1 VAADSAAPVVTRV
14 ASKKRNDLPHH
25 LNETPAQPAG
35 VFVCAALDHCACEP
49 HSARVQ
55 SPEQESENP
64 LALDAET
71 MRRLGYAVVDRL
83 VQRITQLPDEPVW
96 RGASRT
102 QLESRLAEPAPES
115 GHSFESLIDRI
126 YADVLPYC
134 ARVDHPRFLAFV
146 PGCPTWPGILA
157 DLIAAGHNIFQG
169 TWLGSSGPSALEL
182 VVLDWFKEWLGFPP
196 SAAGLLLSGG
206 SAANL
211 TALACARINH
221 ATDPERAVIYLSS
234 ESHSSVIKAARVLG
248 FTRDRI
254 HSVPVDQQ
262 LRLPISGLRAAIK
275 EDRAKGLEPL
285 AIVANAGAT
294 STGAIDPLA
303 ELAALAAELNV
314 WLHIDA
320 AYGGFANLTERGRE
334 WLQGIERADSI
345 TLDPHKWLYQPFE
358 VGGLLM
364 RDPVHLARAFHAT
377 GDYLQDTVVAGAE
390 INFGDR
396 GIQLT
401 RSARALKVWLSIQ
414 FFGLAA
420 FRTAI
425 DRSLD
430 LAQYAQERIQ
440 RTDVLELLTP
450 ATLGIVCFRKRWP
463 EATPAELDERNA
475 RLTRTLADSGLAL
488 ISSTRVHGK
497 YALRVCILNHRT
509 TREDVDRVLDWIEA
523 TNA

>member
-1 VAADSAAPVVTRV
+1 V
-14 ASKKRNDLPHH
+14 K
-25 LNETPAQPAG
+25 
-35 VFVCAALDHCACEP
+35 
-49 HSARVQ
+49 
-55 SPEQESENP
+55 SPEQEWQNP

-83 VQRITQLPDEPVW
+83 VQRITQLSEEPVW
-96 RGASRT
+96 RGAPRA
-102 QLESRLAEPAPES
+102 QLEPPLAEPAPET
-115 GHSFESLIDRI
+115 GHSFDSLIDRL
-126 YADVLPYC
+126 YADVLPYS

-157 DLIAAGHNIFQG
+157 DFIAAGHNIFQG
-169 TWLGSSGPSALEL
+169 TWLGSSGISALEL
-182 VVLDWFKEWLGFPP
+182 VVLEWFKQWLGFPQ
-196 SAAGLLLSGG
+196 SAGGLLLSGG

-221 ATDPERAVIYLSS
+221 ARNPERAVIYYSA

-254 HSVPVDQQ
+254 HAVPVDQQ
-262 LRLPISGLRAAIK
+262 MRLPIAGLRTAIS

-294 STGAIDPLA
+294 STGAIDPLDQLATLA
-303 ELAALAAELNV
+303 EDERM

-320 AYGGFANLTERGRE
+320 AYGGFAVLTERGRA
-334 WLQGIERADSI
+334 WLRGIERAHSI

-364 RDPVHLARAFHAT
+364 RDPTHLARAFHSSA
-377 GDYLQDTVVAGAE
+377 DYLQDTVVAGAE
-390 INFGDR
+390 VNFGDR
-396 GIQLT
+396 GVQLT
-401 RSARALKVWLSIQ
+401 RSARVLKVWLSIQ

-420 FRTAI
+420 FRAAI

-430 LAQYAQERIQ
+430 LAQYTQLRIER
-440 RTDVLELLTP
+440 TPNLELLTP

-463 EATPAELDERNA
+463 DASPAELDERNA
-475 RLTRTLADSGLAL
+475 RLTRILADSGLAL

-509 TREDVDRVLDWIEA
+509 TQEDVDRVLDWIERTEA
-523 TNA
+523 